1 MDASQTTCPACSGR
15 GYTETSS
22 RLTFGCDTAVRN
34 TACAACSGTG
44 HTTCAPASDSPESN
58 LPPDSTPSPTV
69 SSVAGSGTGAQVPPD
84 TVICDSCTDRDPDA
98 PPCSICNGRG
108 WVHDQDTWPG
118 LARANAEQAERFRV
132 ELSEARSQ
140 LTSMRTERDLLRRQ
154 VETAQHEVRLACEK
168 AQRKI
173 DEMHREHRAEIEDLK
188 RQLRL
193 ASQRIVDLKIER
205 AA

>member
-1 MDASQTTCPACSGR
+1 MITTDTTAALAAS
-15 GYTETSS
+15 
-22 RLTFGCDTAVRN
+22 
-34 TACAACSGTG
+34 
-44 HTTCAPASDSPESN
+44 SPSHFAE
-58 LPPDSTPSPTV
+58 PSPGSASLGATV
-69 SSVAGSGTGAQVPPD
+69 ISMVIPPD
-84 TVICDSCTDRDPDA
+84 TVTCDSCTDRAPDA
-98 PPCSICNGRG
+98 PPCSICSGRG
-108 WVHDQDTWPG
+108 WLHDLDTWPG

-173 DEMHREHRAEIEDLK
+173 DEMHREHRAEVEDLK

>member
-34 TACAACSGTG
+34 TACSACSGTG
-44 HTTCAPASDSPESN
+44 HTTCGDASASPAS
-58 LPPDSTPSPTV
+58 PPSDSTPSPTV
-69 SSVAGSGTGAQVPPD
+69 SAVAGAGTSPQVPPD
-84 TVICDSCTDRDPDA
+84 TVTCDSCTDRAPDA
-98 PPCSICNGRG
+98 PPCSICGGRG
-108 WVHDQDTWPG
+108 WLHDQDTWPG
-118 LARANAEQAERFRV
+118 LARASAEQAERFRV

-140 LTSMRTERDLLRRQ
+140 LASVRTERDLLRRQ

>member
-1 MDASQTTCPACSGR
+1 MITTDATAALAA
-15 GYTETSS
+15 SS
-22 RLTFGCDTAVRN
+22 PSHFA
-34 TACAACSGTG
+34 
-44 HTTCAPASDSPESN
+44 E
-58 LPPDSTPSPTV
+58 PSPGSASLGATV
-69 SSVAGSGTGAQVPPD
+69 TSMVIHPTD
-84 TVICDSCTDRDPDA
+84 TVTCDSCTDRAPDA
-98 PPCSICNGRG
+98 PPCSICAGRG
-108 WVHDQDTWPG
+108 WLHDQDTWPG
-118 LARANAEQAERFRV
+118 LARASAEQAERFRV

-173 DEMHREHRAEIEDLK
+173 DEMHREHRAEVEDLQ

-193 ASQRIVDLKIER
+193 ASRRIVGLKTER